1 MAQFKSI
8 MIKCDIT
15 YMEEQLKIFESEV
28 TNAINDNWKLHG
40 GTTVIK
46 DVYSVY
52 MIQFVT
58 KEK

>member
-1 MAQFKSI
+1 MTQFKSI
-8 MIKCDIT
+8 MVKCDIA
-15 YMEEQLKIFESEV
+15 YMEEQLKIFEEKV
-28 TNAINDNWKLHG
+28 GKAINDNWELHG

-58 KEK
+58 KEE